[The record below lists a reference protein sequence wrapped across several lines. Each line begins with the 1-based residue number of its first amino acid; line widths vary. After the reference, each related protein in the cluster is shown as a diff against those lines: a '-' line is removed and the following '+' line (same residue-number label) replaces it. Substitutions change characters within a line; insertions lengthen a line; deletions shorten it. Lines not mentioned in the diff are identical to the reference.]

1 MKSLSKRGKRNE
13 KYRSYAL
20 CFSREEFFADFIRE
34 KGDSKMSLLQKE
46 RDIIVKNEFVDN
58 FDLEEIV
65 EFVTHAPKELFISHK
80 FKNSTKTLVQ
90 PRGGFPTYAK
100 QFELYEEFQKAN
112 IDVMPLT
119 IDSHTRLNDYGSA
132 KKMLILSEENEVDM
146 LNGYPLVNHGYRTT
160 RKMVENFNTPV
171 SLRHGTPD
179 ARLLIEMAI
188 ASGIFEIEGGPITYL
203 LPYSKNFP
211 LDKAFLYWKYVEKVC
226 ANYSK
231 LNLPINR
238 ESFGPLTATLVPPC
252 ITIVI
257 QLLEMLL
264 SLEEGVKS
272 FSVSFAQNGSVTQDI
287 VTANVL
293 RKTAKYYAQKIHCSD
308 ADIHLVYHQWMGAF
322 PRNKEFSDSLI
333 NTSTVIASMVRA
345 DKLIVKTRDE
355 AFGIPT
361 MQCNAQSVANTKYTI
376 NMLKGLPSITDEKEE
391 SILEEE
397 VHSIMEAVFN
407 DSADTLW
414 RKVFNSIKSGVID
427 VPFSPH
433 IINKNEVITI
443 RDEGSNIRII
453 EKGNLPISDRCFK
466 YEKSKVNL
474 SDDKTAVINKIVED
488 IGVMHE

>member
-1 MKSLSKRGKRNE
+1 
-13 KYRSYAL
+13 
-20 CFSREEFFADFIRE
+20 
-34 KGDSKMSLLQKE
+34 MSLLQKE
-46 RDIIVKNEFVDN
+46 RDIITQNEYVDRFDFAEIEEFIKNASKD
-58 FDLEEIV
+58 
-65 EFVTHAPKELFISHK
+65 LFISHR
-80 FKNSTKTLVQ
+80 FKNNTGTLVQ
-90 PRGGFPTYAK
+90 PRGGFPTYNK
-100 QFELYEEFQKAN
+100 MFDLYSEFMKAD
-112 IDVMPLT
+112 IDVLPLT

-132 KKMLILSEENEVDM
+132 KKMLMLSEENEVDM

-160 RKMVENFNTPV
+160 RKMITHFNKPV

-179 ARLLIEMAI
+179 ARLLIETAL

-226 ANYSK
+226 ANYSS
-231 LNLPINR
+231 LNEPINR

-272 FSVSFAQNGSVTQDI
+272 FSVSFAQNGSVIQDV
-287 VTANVL
+287 VTSNVL
-293 RKTAKYYAQKIHCSD
+293 KKTARFYADKIGCSD
-308 ADIHLVYHQWMGAF
+308 ADIHVVYHQWMGAF
-322 PRNKEFSDSLI
+322 PRNKELSDSLI
-333 NTSTVIASMVRA
+333 NTSTVISSLVRA
-345 DKLIVKTRDE
+345 DKIIIKTRDE

-361 MQCNAQSVANTKYTI
+361 MQCNAQSVANTKYTFKVL
-376 NMLKGLPSITDEKEE
+376 NGLPIISDAEE
-391 SILEEE
+391 EANLEEE

-414 RKVFNSIKSGVID
+414 RKVFNSIKSGLID

-433 IINKNEVITI
+433 IINHNEVITI
-443 RDEGSNIRII
+443 RDEQSNIRII
-453 EKGNLPISDRCFK
+453 EKGNLPISDKCFA
-466 YEKSKVNL
+466 YEKSKVKL
-474 SDDKTAVINKIVED
+474 SDDRTSVINKIISD